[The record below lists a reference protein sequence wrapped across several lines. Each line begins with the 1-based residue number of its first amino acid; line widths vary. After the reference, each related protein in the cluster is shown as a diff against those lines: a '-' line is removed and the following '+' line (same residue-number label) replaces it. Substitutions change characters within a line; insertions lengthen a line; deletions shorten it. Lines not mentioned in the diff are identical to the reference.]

1 MAALRAAVA
10 TEQGS
15 RYLQQL
21 CKHWSHR
28 FRVEFDPAQG
38 IVHLNG
44 AVCRFQ
50 AAPHQLVMTLHPERG
65 DGTDDLERMSG
76 VVTEHLRRFAF
87 REELA
92 VAWVAA

>member
-1 MAALRAAVA
+1 MATLRADVS
-10 TEQGS
+10 TEHAS

-28 FRVEFDPAQG
+28 FDVTFDATQG
-38 IVHLNG
+38 TVKLNG

-50 AAPHQLVMTLHPERG
+50 SEPERLVMTLEG
-65 DGTDDLERMSG
+65 DQDLERMSG
-76 VVTEHLRRFAF
+76 VVTDHLKRFAF

-92 VAWVAA
+92 VRWAAAEPF